1 MPATTHLLRCCALLA
16 LTLGLAL
23 GTSAPVGATAAT
35 GDRTHTSDRSD
46 SGRSSSKV
54 SARTKMK
61 RAVKKKVHRA
71 EAIALG
77 QRGDAYGYG
86 AAVPGAFDCSGL
98 VYYSFRRAGFTA
110 MPRTSSAQAG
120 HVRRIPKSHLRKG
133 DLMFFTGGSGVYHV
147 GIFVGRLKGGAVQM
161 LHSST
166 PGRPVQIDVPWT
178 SSWFAGTMRRA

>member
-1 MPATTHLLRCCALLA
+1 MPATTRMLRCCALLV

-23 GTSAPVGATAAT
+23 GTSAPVGAANAA
-35 GDRTHTSDRSD
+35 GDRAHETDRSD
-46 SGRSSSKV
+46 SGRSAKI
-54 SARTKMK
+54 SAHTRAK

-86 AAVPGAFDCSGL
+86 AAGPGAFDCSGL

-120 HVRRIPKSHLRKG
+120 HARRIPKSHLRKG
-133 DLMFFTGGSGVYHV
+133 DLMFFTGGGGVYHV
-147 GIFVGRLKGGAVQM
+147 GIFVGRLKGGAPQM